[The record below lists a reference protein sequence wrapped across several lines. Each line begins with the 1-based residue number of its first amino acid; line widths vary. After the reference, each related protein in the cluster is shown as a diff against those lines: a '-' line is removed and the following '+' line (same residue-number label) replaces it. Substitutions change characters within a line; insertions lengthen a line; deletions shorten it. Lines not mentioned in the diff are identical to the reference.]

1 MSDLIERAKNHLAH
15 LESWNEYR
23 TVDFGEGPE
32 SRGGEHTD
40 TITIM
45 SELVAALQPVE
56 EKCRTE
62 SMSSR
67 VCERGTKCCVVYH
80 GRAALKQE
88 GE

>member
-1 MSDLIERAKNHLAH
+1 MMSDLIERAESHLAH

-23 TVDFGEGPE
+23 TVDFGDGPE

-45 SELVAALQPVE
+45 SELVAALQPVD
-56 EKCRTE
+56 K
-62 SMSSR
+62 
-67 VCERGTKCCVVYH
+67 
-80 GRAALKQE
+80 E